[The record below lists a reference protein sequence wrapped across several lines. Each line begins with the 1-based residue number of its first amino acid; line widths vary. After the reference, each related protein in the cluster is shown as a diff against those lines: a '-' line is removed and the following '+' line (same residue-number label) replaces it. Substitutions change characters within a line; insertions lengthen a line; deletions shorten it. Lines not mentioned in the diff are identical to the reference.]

1 MVKGLQVNLLG
12 LPAIRALHLAARL
25 DDVDTVGDEPPLT
38 EPPLTEPYIH
48 TKFPKLFQG
57 LGNLGDPFEIK
68 LKPGATPF
76 SLFTPR
82 CVPLPLREVA
92 EELER
97 METMGVMSKVDVPT
111 PWCAGMV
118 VAPKKSGAIRICVD
132 LKPLNQSVLRE
143 VHPPP

>member
-12 LPAIRALHLAARL
+12 LPAIRALHFAARL
-25 DDVDTVGDEPPLT
+25 DDVDTVGD

-92 EELER
+92 EELGANGDHGSNLESR
-97 METMGVMSKVDVPT
+97 CPNSLVCRHGGGPEKVGSYT
-111 PWCAGMV
+111 
-118 VAPKKSGAIRICVD
+118 D
-132 LKPLNQSVLRE
+132 LRGSAWI
-143 VHPPP
+143 